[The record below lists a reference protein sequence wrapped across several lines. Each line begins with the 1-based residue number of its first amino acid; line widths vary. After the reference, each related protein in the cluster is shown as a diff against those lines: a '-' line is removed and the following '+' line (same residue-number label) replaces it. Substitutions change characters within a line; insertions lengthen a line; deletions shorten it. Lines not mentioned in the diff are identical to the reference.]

1 MLTDT
6 KGLVFRTPHRE
17 CAIGG
22 YALSHDFDTSI
33 TTALVLGNCFDL
45 DDYGNTQTG
54 SLELPPS
61 LKEFVDQVQDNQNL
75 WSHPLLLP
83 CLLLI
88 THARMVR
95 SFIISQISMRITSL
109 EQMIGVTR
117 EDRPFGYTTYS
128 GALHDGG
135 QYYFS
140 REESSSFHDRGRH
153 HIISSDRATGQL
165 FVDGQLQRDQAKVLT
180 QSINTIT
187 TWIIL
192 AKRSPQWDME
202 CVKFLRRVL
211 DGSSRLANYS
221 DIPAQVFRE
230 TLDYVESYSEVCLE
244 VTQTSEAR
252 MQLHLNIVS

>member
-1 MLTDT
+1 M
-6 KGLVFRTPHRE
+6 
-17 CAIGG
+17 
-22 YALSHDFDTSI
+22 
-33 TTALVLGNCFDL
+33 
-45 DDYGNTQTG
+45 
-54 SLELPPS
+54 ELPPTF
-61 LKEFVDQVQDNQNL
+61 KEFVDQVQDNQNL

-117 EDRPFGYTTYS
+117 EDRPFEYTTYS

-140 REESSSFHDRGRH
+140 REESFSHDRGRH

-244 VTQTSEAR
+244 VTQTSETR